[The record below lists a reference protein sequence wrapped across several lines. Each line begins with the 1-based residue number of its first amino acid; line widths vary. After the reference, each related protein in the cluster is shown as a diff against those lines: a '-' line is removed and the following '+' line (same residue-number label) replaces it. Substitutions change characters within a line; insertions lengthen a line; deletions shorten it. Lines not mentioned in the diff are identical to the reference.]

1 MTDHFAVLDQP
12 RRPWLN
18 PDRLKQKY
26 QQLALNEHPDRKG
39 RRTEAPPT
47 LEEPTFADITEAYRV
62 LSNPKLRVNHLLS
75 LSGEDI
81 DFETASV
88 TTELADIFMGAAT
101 LVLEIDA
108 LLQKRQAATSALG
121 KSLLKSEV
129 AASQTQLK
137 KLLEQ
142 LDQLHSDS
150 IRDLQKADRAWKK
163 NPSETA
169 AELRK
174 LAQRFGY
181 LERWMGQLRE
191 KQFQLSS

>member
-1 MTDHFAVLDQP
+1 MTDHFAVLRQA
-12 RRPWLN
+12 RRPWLD
-18 PDRLKQKY
+18 PERLKQKY

-39 RRTEAPPT
+39 RRTKEQST
-47 LEEPTFADITEAYRV
+47 SEPVTFTDVTEAYRV

-75 LSGEDI
+75 ITGEDI
-81 DFETASV
+81 DFETSSV
-88 TTELADIFMGAAT
+88 TAELADVFMGAAT

-129 AASQTQLK
+129 AASRVQVK
-137 KLLEQ
+137 RSLEQ
-142 LDQLHSDS
+142 LDQLYSDS

-169 AELRK
+169 GELRK

-181 LERWMGQLRE
+181 LERWIGQLRE
-191 KQFQLSS
+191 RQFQLSS

>member
-18 PDRLKQKY
+18 PDLLKQKY

-39 RRTEAPPT
+39 RRTKAPLS

-75 LSGEDI
+75 LSGEDN

-129 AASQTQLK
+129 AASQAQVK

-142 LDQLHSDS
+142 LDQLYSDS

-163 NPSETA
+163 SPSETA
-169 AELRK
+169 VELRK